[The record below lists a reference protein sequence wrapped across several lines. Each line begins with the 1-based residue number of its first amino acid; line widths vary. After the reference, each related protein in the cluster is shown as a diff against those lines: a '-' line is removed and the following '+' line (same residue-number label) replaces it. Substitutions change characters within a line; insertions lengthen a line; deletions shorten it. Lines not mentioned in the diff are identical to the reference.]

1 MSRRLFLAF
10 ALSLLGFHAAPAQT
24 ADNSL
29 KKIAVGIDWFVD
41 PNHGP
46 LVVALERGF
55 FADAGLDVTLVPPE
69 NTMGNVT
76 MVLDGRVAIGMSDQP
91 RTQIE
96 VAGGSPLVIIGTLI
110 TEPLNVI
117 LAVEGGPIKSTE
129 DLRGKRIGY
138 ADSQTTESDLLKIS
152 LAAHDIP
159 MSEVTLVNVGFA
171 MVPAL
176 LEGKVDV
183 LTDAYS
189 NFEPFQVELA
199 GKTPLVLDIEKGA
212 MPAYSELVY
221 IVNRD
226 IVDPDVV
233 DKFLVAVER
242 GAKALVEDPDAAWE
256 LFIKYDPKLDNEL
269 NRKSWDATVP
279 LFSTNPAK
287 LDKEKFAEFATFLV
301 ANDLVAAIPA
311 PEDYLYS
318 P

>member
-1 MSRRLFLAF
+1 MSVRLLPAF
-10 ALSLLGFHAAPAQT
+10 MLVCMSFWPVPAQS
-24 ADNSL
+24 ADL
-29 KKIAVGIDWFVD
+29 KKVAIGIDWFVD

-55 FADAGLDVTLVPPE
+55 FADEGLDVTLVPPE
-69 NTMGNVT
+69 NTMDNVA

-96 VAGGSPLVIIGTLI
+96 IAGGSPLMIVGTLI
-110 TEPLNVI
+110 ARPLNVV
-117 LAVEGGPIKSTE
+117 LGVEGGPVSSIK

-138 ADSQTTESDLLKIS
+138 ADSETAESDLLKIS
-152 LAAHDIP
+152 LAAHDISL
-159 MSEVTLVNVGFA
+159 SEVTLVNVGFE

-176 LEGKVDV
+176 LDGKVDV

-189 NFEPFQVELA
+189 NFEPIQVELA

-212 MPAYSELVY
+212 MPPYSELVY
-221 IVNRD
+221 IVNQD
-226 IVDPDVV
+226 IADPEIVDR
-233 DKFLVAVER
+233 FLAAVTR
-242 GAKALVEDPDAAWE
+242 GANALVDDPDAAWE

-279 LFSTNPAK
+279 LFSTTPAT
-287 LDKEKFAEFATFLV
+287 LNKERYAEFATFLL
-301 ANDLVAAIPA
+301 ANDLVAAMPA
-311 PEDYLYS
+311 PEDYLYH

>member
-1 MSRRLFLAF
+1 MSVRLLPAF
-10 ALSLLGFHAAPAQT
+10 MLILTSILTLPVHS
-24 ADNSL
+24 ADDGL
-29 KKIAVGIDWFVD
+29 KKVAIGIDWFVD

-46 LVVALERGF
+46 LVVALEKGF
-55 FADAGLDVTLVPPE
+55 FADEGLDVTLVPPE
-69 NTMGNVT
+69 NTMDNVT

-96 VAGGSPLVIIGTLI
+96 IAGGSPLVIVGTLI
-110 TEPLNVI
+110 PQPLNVV
-117 LAVEGGPIKSTE
+117 LGVAGGPVKTIG

-138 ADSQTTESDLLKIS
+138 ADSETAESDLLKIS
-152 LAAHDIP
+152 LAAHDISL
-159 MSEVTLVNVGFA
+159 SEVTLVNVGFA

-189 NFEPFQVELA
+189 NFEPIQVELA

-212 MPAYSELVY
+212 MPPYSELVY

-226 IVDPDVV
+226 IVDPEVV
-233 DKFLVAVER
+233 NRFLSAVER
-242 GAKALVEDPDAAWE
+242 GAKALVEDPDAAWK
-256 LFIKYDPKLDNEL
+256 LFVKYDPKLDNEL

-279 LFSTNPAK
+279 LFSTTPAV
-287 LDKEKFAEFATFLV
+287 LNKERYAEFATFLL
-301 ANDLVAAIPA
+301 ANDLVAAMPA
-311 PEDYLYS
+311 PEDYLYR